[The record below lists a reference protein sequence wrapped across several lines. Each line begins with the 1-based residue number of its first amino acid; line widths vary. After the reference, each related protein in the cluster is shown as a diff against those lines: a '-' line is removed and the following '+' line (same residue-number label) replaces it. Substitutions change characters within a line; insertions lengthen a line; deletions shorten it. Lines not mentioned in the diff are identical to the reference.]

1 MRMRVLSQS
10 VMVDG
15 GGAYERKGVVNEC
28 LSQVNSYGDFII
40 AVFLFFN

>member
-10 VMVDG
+10 VMVD